1 MRYFHIICMR
11 YFHHIFVMFYLLKPP
26 FLYKFFWWWVGLTA
40 QLCTRQNS
48 FFSTSS
54 HLLTLSSHPHSILQ
68 SLTLKKKSWHT
79 RISDWL
85 SIYQQSRVTCIWKED
100 VRCGR
105 KGMERYMYSLVWYGH
120 SKVALRNIV
129 CSSLHENGM
138 VWHSSNTMMLWYGVW
153 ILWPTWYGMTG
164 HYSVI

>member
-11 YFHHIFVMFYLLKPP
+11 YFHRIFVMFYLLKPP

-54 HLLTLSSHPHSILQ
+54 HILTLSSHPHSILQ

-105 KGMERYMYSLVWYGH
+105 KGMERYTYSLVCYGH

-138 VWHSSNTMMLWYGVW
+138 VWHGSNTMMLWYGVW